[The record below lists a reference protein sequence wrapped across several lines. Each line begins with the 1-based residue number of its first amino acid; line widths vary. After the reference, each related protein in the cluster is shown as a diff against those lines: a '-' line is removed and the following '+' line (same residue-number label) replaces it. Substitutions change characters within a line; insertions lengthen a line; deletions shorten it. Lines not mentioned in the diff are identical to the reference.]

1 MLPTRYPRRLALGYG
16 LFNDRDAPM
25 DGVHERRGAPTWGAE
40 RRCSMR
46 IPKFRLVVSWDG
58 NRLKVALEPH

>member
-1 MLPTRYPRRLALGYG
+1 
-16 LFNDRDAPM
+16 M